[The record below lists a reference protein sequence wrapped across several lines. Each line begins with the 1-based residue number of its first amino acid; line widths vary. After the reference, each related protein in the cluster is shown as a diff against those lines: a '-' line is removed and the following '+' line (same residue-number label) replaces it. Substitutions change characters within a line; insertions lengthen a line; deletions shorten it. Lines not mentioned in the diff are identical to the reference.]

1 MPTADEVLDIERS
14 FLGEGGER
22 FWAWYP
28 AAPGTAWCDIFQ
40 SYCLT
45 AVGIP
50 THFAWVSAHFDYYR
64 SQGRCSY
71 DIATATPGA
80 LIAFEWNQTP
90 GGYDHIA
97 MVESVDLERG
107 GVYAINGNVNG
118 SRVQR
123 LWHPFNGG
131 GIAEVAFPEYSTPT
145 PPPIGKADM
154 VRFIR
159 PKSSPKV
166 YLIDAEF
173 VGGSIHAKSEQALK
187 DLNWA
192 LTNTPGATV
201 VAPPAGAAVENIAGV
216 AVWVVS
222 DAFASTLNLAS

>member
-1 MPTADEVLDIERS
+1 MATVDEVLNIERS
-14 FLGEGGER
+14 FLGEGGQR

-28 AAPGTAWCDIFQ
+28 AAPGTAWCCIFQ

-45 AVGIP
+45 AAGIP
-50 THFAWVSAHFDYYR
+50 THFAWVSGLFDQYR
-64 SQGRCSY
+64 SEGRNSY
-71 DIATATPGA
+71 DIRTAQPGD
-80 LIAFEWNQTP
+80 LIAFEWNSTP

-97 MVESVDLERG
+97 MVESVDAT
-107 GVYAINGNVNG
+107 GVTAINGNVNG

-131 GIAEVAFPEYSTPT
+131 GIAEIARPSYETPVPPT
-145 PPPIGKADM
+145 PPESKANM

-173 VGGSIHAKSEQALK
+173 VGGSIHAKSEQSLR

-192 LTNTPGATV
+192 LANTPGAIL
-201 VAPPAGAAVENIAGV
+201 VAPPEGANIDVVAGV

-222 DAFASTLNLAS
+222 DEFAATLNLAA